1 MGAVRM
7 SRSARRSPRLVV
19 VWHGRQV
26 PFRYVPAT
34 VTRQT
39 FLSRLPPAVRLKLKI
54 PSPNLHFPHENHSKI
69 LLFLF
74 SSPPPYVDLSLSS
87 SRPLRRPVWCL
98 SPLFI
103 SCAVQSQASTLT
115 HLAVL
120 LSTPPYPVNII
131 ALPPTP
137 AISTPRSSIGRRYLA
152 AKYPHSPTFSTGNI
166 ARAPELLRVFR
177 DAM

>member
-1 MGAVRM
+1 M
-7 SRSARRSPRLVV
+7 SRPARRSLHLVI

-54 PSPNLHFPHENHSKI
+54 PSPNLHFPHENRSKI
-69 LLFLF
+69 FLFLYF
-74 SSPPPYVDLSLSS
+74 PPPPYVGLSLSS

-98 SPLFI
+98 LSSPAAPFNPQ
-103 SCAVQSQASTLT
+103 VSTLT
-115 HLAVL
+115 HLVV
-120 LSTPPYPVNII
+120 LSTPPYLVNIN

-137 AISTPRSSIGRRYLA
+137 AISTPHSSIDRRYLA
-152 AKYPHSPTFSTGNI
+152 AKYLHSPISSTGTI
-166 ARAPELLRVFR
+166 ARASELLRVFR

>member
-1 MGAVRM
+1 MVAVRM
-7 SRSARRSPRLVV
+7 TRPARRSLHLVI

-54 PSPNLHFPHENHSKI
+54 PSPNFHFPHENHSKI
-69 LLFLF
+69 LLFL
-74 SSPPPYVDLSLSS
+74 SS
-87 SRPLRRPVWCL
+87 SLRPTSVSRCHHHDPPTARLVPI
-98 SPLFI
+98 LFTG
-103 SCAVQSQASTLT
+103 CAFQSQASTLT

-120 LSTPPYPVNII
+120 LSTPPYLVNIN

-152 AKYPHSPTFSTGNI
+152 ANYPHSPISSTGTI
-166 ARAPELLRVFR
+166 ARASELLRVFR

>member
-1 MGAVRM
+1 MVAVRM
-7 SRSARRSPRLVV
+7 SRPARRSLHLVI

-34 VTRQT
+34 GTRQT

-69 LLFLF
+69 FLFLYF
-74 SSPPPYVDLSLSS
+74 PPPPYVGLSVIITTPPTARQVPS
-87 SRPLRRPVWCL
+87 
-98 SPLFI
+98 LFTG
-103 SCAVQSQASTLT
+103 CAIQPQASTLT
-115 HLAVL
+115 HLVV
-120 LSTPPYPVNII
+120 LSTPPYLVNIN

-137 AISTPRSSIGRRYLA
+137 AISTPHSSIDRRYPA
-152 AKYPHSPTFSTGNI
+152 AKYPETPISSTRII
-166 ARAPELLRVFR
+166 ARASELLRVFR